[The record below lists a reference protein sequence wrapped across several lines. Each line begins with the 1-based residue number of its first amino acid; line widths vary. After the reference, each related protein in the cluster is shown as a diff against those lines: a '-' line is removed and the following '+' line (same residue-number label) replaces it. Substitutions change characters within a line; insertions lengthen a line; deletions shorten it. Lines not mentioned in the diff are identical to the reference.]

1 MPERSILLD
10 MVLGLAIIFLT
21 LSLISPALTR
31 GLRSKG
37 IQWLFLFLA
46 LIFLMLHAILLS
58 MYTRRR
64 EEEKIAIKTIIK
76 CTKCNYTCIRDF
88 SEGDYVLKVVGKCK
102 CGGNLFIS
110 AIFNDV
116 ESKE

>member
-1 MPERSILLD
+1 MHERNILLD
-10 MVLGLAIIFLT
+10 MVLGLAIMFLI
-21 LSLISPALTR
+21 LSLISSSLTG
-31 GLRSKG
+31 GLQNKG

-46 LIFLMLHAILLS
+46 LIFLILHAILLS
-58 MYTRRR
+58 TYARRR
-64 EEEKIAIKTIIK
+64 GEEKMAIKTIIK

-88 SEGDYVLKVVGKCK
+88 SEGDYVLKVIGKCK